1 MRRLFDRLPE
11 GTFQIGSGLIVNGVT
26 AYAFI
31 ALSARV
37 LGVVAYSPVALL
49 WSLTYLLG
57 VGFFMPLEQETARIV
72 AERAAGG
79 MGAAPVVRS
88 AAVLGSLLVSVFILA
103 ALAASSWVVEDLFE
117 GEALLFVGLLV
128 AVTGVASAHLVKGV
142 LAGLGHFSRYGW
154 YLVGEGLGRVT
165 LLVLILIFV
174 RESVGIY
181 GLAIGLAPFLGIGVA
196 LGRHRGLLGPGPAA
210 HLGDLSKALGS
221 LLVASIA
228 TALVLN
234 SSPVIVGLLANDLEA
249 DQPGRFLNA
258 LLIARIPLFFFQAV
272 QASLL
277 PNLSGLAAS
286 GRFVELWGVLKR
298 LLVLVAGIGIV
309 TLVLAA
315 LAGPWVVELAFGQGF
330 AVSRTDMVLLT
341 LSSAVLMVALSLA
354 QGLIACRAQGKVA
367 VAWVVGLLAFPVA
380 VALEKDL
387 FLRVELGLIATVSV
401 TSLVMATFLV
411 RRLHD
416 EGLEQGGRT

>member
-1 MRRLFDRLPE
+1 
-11 GTFQIGSGLIVNGVT
+11 
-26 AYAFI
+26 
-31 ALSARV
+31 
-37 LGVVAYSPVALL
+37 
-49 WSLTYLLG
+49 
-57 VGFFMPLEQETARIV
+57 
-72 AERAAGG
+72 
-79 MGAAPVVRS
+79 
-88 AAVLGSLLVSVFILA
+88 
-103 ALAASSWVVEDLFE
+103 
-117 GEALLFVGLLV
+117 
-128 AVTGVASAHLVKGV
+128 
-142 LAGLGHFSRYGW
+142 
-154 YLVGEGLGRVT
+154 
-165 LLVLILIFV
+165 
-174 RESVGIY
+174 
-181 GLAIGLAPFLGIGVA
+181 
-196 LGRHRGLLGPGPAA
+196 
-210 HLGDLSKALGS
+210 
-221 LLVASIA
+221 
-228 TALVLN
+228 
-234 SSPVIVGLLANDLEA
+234 
-249 DQPGRFLNA
+249 LNA